1 MPRPK
6 LETSYLGEQTV
17 AILLGVP
24 QKQAGWLIHAL
35 CDWIVNDREPERDKI
50 PAACIG
56 SWIAIHDESVRIHN
70 VLADY
75 REKGEKGGQLRAEN
89 RTASERQAKGKQT
102 ASERQAKGNKD
113 EDEDI
118 DISSDVPT
126 KPRAPARETAADIGT
141 SGHRT
146 SDIGFLSENH
156 HRSSV
161 VGADAT
167 ETPES
172 RIKAVSWRAWA
183 ERLRD
188 PVEAALDTTGEST
201 AAARRT
207 YGKRLKE
214 LGRARFL
221 DTVES
226 FAASLAEEPVRNRGA
241 ALTKKLGE
249 AVAARR
255 AMEALT

>member
-1 MPRPK
+1 VPRPK
-6 LETSYLGEQTV
+6 LETSFLGEQTV

-35 CDWIVNDREPERDKI
+35 CDWIVNDREPDRDKI

-75 REKGEKGGQLRAEN
+75 REKGERGGRQRAEN
-89 RTASERQAKGKQT
+89 RTESEREANGKQM
-102 ASERQAKGNKD
+102 ASKRQAKGNKD

-118 DISSDVPT
+118 DISSDVDVGA
-126 KPRAPARETAADIGT
+126 RAPARETAADIGT
-141 SGHRT
+141 SDIGT
-146 SDIGFLSENH
+146 SDIGFLPENH
-156 HRSSV
+156 HRTSDI
-161 VGADAT
+161 GADAT

-172 RIKAVSWRAWA
+172 RIRAVSWRAWA

-188 PVEAALDTTGEST
+188 PVEAALDTTGETT

-241 ALTKKLGE
+241 ALTKQLGE

-255 AMEALT
+255 AMEALK